1 MEDPVVDGVEA
12 QVRFWGVR
20 GSIAAPGPETVRYGG
35 NTPCV
40 EVRCGD
46 RSLVFDAGTGIRPLG
61 ETLCGNGDQEVD
73 LFLSHTHFDHIVG
86 FPFFRYAYEST
97 RKLRIWAGH
106 LLPERTIEE
115 VLRAYMKAP
124 FFPVPLD
131 ILSADIEFRDFTAGE
146 VLRPYD
152 GITLRTAALN
162 HPDRATGYRVEFAGK
177 SVCYITDTQH
187 IEGAQDAAIL
197 DLIADADI
205 VIYDGMFTDE
215 EFPQFHDWGHS
226 TWEECLRLCQAA
238 NVRIPVIFHH
248 LPSRDDTAL
257 DAIAAAAAQRYP
269 GAVVAREG
277 ETIAP

>member
-1 MEDPVVDGVEA
+1 MVDSEEA
-12 QVRFWGVR
+12 LVRFWGVR
-20 GSIAAPGPETVRYGG
+20 GSIAAPGPDTVRYGG

-40 EVRCGD
+40 EVRCGN

-61 ETLCGNGDQEVD
+61 ERLCRQGDREVD

-97 RKLRIWAGH
+97 KKLRVWAGH
-106 LLPERTIEE
+106 LLPDRTVEE
-115 VLRAYMKAP
+115 VFRAFMRAP

-131 ILSADIEFRDFTAGE
+131 ILSADVEFHDFIAGE
-146 VLRPYD
+146 TLRTNN

-162 HPDRATGYRVEFAGK
+162 HPDRATGYRVEFDGK

-187 IEGAQDAAIL
+187 VVGAPDAAIL

-205 VIYDGMFTDE
+205 VIYDAMFTDE
-215 EFPQFHDWGHS
+215 EFPRFDDWGHS
-226 TWEECLRLCQAA
+226 TWQECLRLCEAA
-238 NVRIPVIFHH
+238 NVRVPVIFHH
-248 LPSRDDTAL
+248 LPSRDDAAL
-257 DAIAAAAAQRYP
+257 DAIADAVAQRYP

-277 ETIAP
+277 ETLVP

>member
-1 MEDPVVDGVEA
+1 MVDSEEA
-12 QVRFWGVR
+12 LVRFWGVR
-20 GSIAAPGPETVRYGG
+20 GSIAAPGPDTVRYGG

-40 EVRCGD
+40 EVRCGN

-61 ETLCGNGDQEVD
+61 ERLCRQGDREVD

-97 RKLRIWAGH
+97 KKLRVWAGH
-106 LLPERTIEE
+106 LLPDRTVEE
-115 VLRAYMKAP
+115 VFRAFMRPP

-131 ILSADIEFRDFTAGE
+131 ILSADVEFHDFTAGE
-146 VLRPYD
+146 TLRTNN

-162 HPDRATGYRVEFAGK
+162 HPDRATGYRVEFDGK

-187 IEGAQDAAIL
+187 VVGARDAAIL

-205 VIYDGMFTDE
+205 VIYDAMFTDE
-215 EFPQFHDWGHS
+215 EFPRFDDWGHS
-226 TWEECLRLCQAA
+226 TWQECLRLCEAA
-238 NVRIPVIFHH
+238 NVRVPVIFHH
-248 LPSRDDTAL
+248 LPSRDDAAL
-257 DAIAAAAAQRYP
+257 DAIADAVARRYP

-277 ETIAP
+277 ETLVP